1 MMTVDD
7 ALDIDAVLQCIY
19 GVLRLIC
26 RGKSSQPPPRIRPQ
40 NSTWEVPRP
49 RDGANAC
56 ARCIEGLLMMTV
68 DDALAIDAVLQ
79 CIYGVVRL
87 ICRAIRHKAYGL
99 FNLLLLL

>member
-1 MMTVDD
+1 
-7 ALDIDAVLQCIY
+7 
-19 GVLRLIC
+19 
-26 RGKSSQPPPRIRPQ
+26 
-40 NSTWEVPRP
+40 
-49 RDGANAC
+49 
-56 ARCIEGLLMMTV
+56 MMTV